1 MNFLNIIKVN
11 KIYSKKVSKMFER
24 LPNVCKRDIIALCTF
39 TFGMVLFKEMISLF
53 LGLSGGPLDSEY
65 ELLQF
70 HAHWGSSN
78 DHGSEHTVDGRAFAA
93 EVKIIN
99 DF

>member
-1 MNFLNIIKVN
+1 M
-11 KIYSKKVSKMFER
+11 
-24 LPNVCKRDIIALCTF
+24 
-39 TFGMVLFKEMISLF
+39 
-53 LGLSGGPLDSEY
+53 SGGPLDSEY

-93 EVKIIN
+93 EVKIIKKKKFASFMQVCVKQPIVLN
-99 DF
+99 KLFCNILARIQKKAESTKLNLNLKPKLSNLS

>member
-1 MNFLNIIKVN
+1 
-11 KIYSKKVSKMFER
+11 MFER
-24 LPNVCKRDIIALCTF
+24 LPNVCKRDIVALCTF
-39 TFGMVLFKEMISLF
+39 TLGMVLFKKKIISTF

-93 EVKIIN
+93 EVKIIKKKKIC
-99 DF
+99 FVYASLC

>member
-1 MNFLNIIKVN
+1 
-11 KIYSKKVSKMFER
+11 
-24 LPNVCKRDIIALCTF
+24 
-39 TFGMVLFKEMISLF
+39 MISIF

-93 EVKIIN
+93 EVKLIKFKKIYFLQRLCKFGLN
-99 DF
+99 KPLC